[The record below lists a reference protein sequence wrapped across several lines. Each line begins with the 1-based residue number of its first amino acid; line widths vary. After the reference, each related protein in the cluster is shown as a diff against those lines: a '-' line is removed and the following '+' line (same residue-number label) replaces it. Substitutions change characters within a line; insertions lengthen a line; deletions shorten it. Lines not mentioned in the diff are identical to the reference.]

1 MNVKFNIH
9 RLFLANNPESLK
21 EESTKEIFGDVRKDE
36 DHYLSSSK
44 ILSQNFLCERDKS
57 VKKLIAV

>member
-21 EESTKEIFGDVRKDE
+21 EESTKEIFGDVRKNE
-36 DHYLSSSK
+36 DHHLSSK